1 MSCGI
6 LSKRSDIMIIAKS
19 RLQGNS
25 VVITLPSHKGNKPEA
40 NQEYVVVYSE
50 DGTIILVPKIDDP
63 FSDGKE
69 GEFYEAD
76 DLNDM
81 IAEGREFL

>member
-1 MSCGI
+1 
-6 LSKRSDIMIIAKS
+6 MIIAKS

-40 NQEYVVVYSE
+40 NQEYIVVYSE

-63 FSDGKE
+63 FLFGE
-69 GEFYEAD
+69 EAEFYEED
-76 DLNDM
+76 ESYD
-81 IAEGREFL
+81 IVPEGREIF